1 MGWSDERSFFDLHA
15 HNFVRVSTCV
25 PRVFLGDP
33 ERNAVAILEL
43 YERAVADG
51 SSCCVFPELCVCG
64 YALDDLLQQDAI
76 QAEVLTALD
85 ALRRGTKAGRAVLVV
100 GAPLRVAGRLYNC
113 AVVLH
118 GAQVLGVVPKSYL
131 PNFREFY
138 EARQFVSAR
147 EAEQHGGS
155 FPGAFLGQSG
165 VPFRPDV
172 VFRCAQNGS
181 FCVGVEVCQDVW
193 VPVPPST
200 FQAFAGATVLC
211 NLSASNITI
220 DKSRYRHA
228 LVASQSS
235 KNYCAYLYT
244 SAGAGESTNDLAWDG
259 QAVLYEC
266 GDLLGESARFC
277 DDAAGQVLHGDVD
290 LDRIEQDRS
299 RDMTWSQNG
308 RDLGDRV
315 AGVRV
320 VDFDLSPGHSHGLGF
335 RVVPKRPYVPSDAAT
350 LTERCYE
357 CYNIQVSG
365 LVQRLRSCGLKKVVI
380 GVSGGLDS
388 THALL
393 VICQAL
399 DKLGYPRANCLAY
412 TMPGFATSDATKSY
426 ALELM
431 DCLGVSAE
439 TLDIRPACEVMLKDL
454 GHPYARGLRGREV
467 YDVTFEN
474 VQAGERTNHL
484 FRLANH
490 NGAFVVGTG
499 DLSELALGWC
509 TYGVGDHMSH
519 YGVNAS
525 VPKSLIQ
532 CVIQWVIRSDLVGA
546 RANAVLKK
554 ILAVEISPE
563 LVPQEDAAASK
574 NGEDKE
580 AKMQSTEDALGP
592 YDLHDFQLYMTTRR
606 GFGPSK
612 AAFLAMHAWADDGP
626 DTWEKAHFPPEAA
639 PSLSGADAVLK
650 DRQFPLAKILD
661 VQRTFLRRFFLT
673 SQFKRTCV
681 PNAPKVGDGGSL
693 SPRGDW
699 RAPSDASWGPWQRNW
714 HATVK
719 WARASATK
727 DGHGDLAADLAALD
741 AAYPAP

>member
-1 MGWSDERSFFDLHA
+1 MQSAWGDERSFFDLHA
-15 HNFVRVSTCV
+15 HDFVRVSTCV

-33 ERNAVAILEL
+33 LRNAAAIGEL
-43 YERAVADG
+43 YDRAVADG

-76 QAEVLTALD
+76 LRETLEALALLKARTAPGK
-85 ALRRGTKAGRAVLVV
+85 ALLVV
-100 GAPLRVAGRLYNC
+100 GAPLRVDGRLYNC

-118 GAQVLGVVPKSYL
+118 GGRALGVIPKSYL

-138 EARQFVSAR
+138 EARQFVSGR
-147 EAEQHGGS
+147 ERCCGDVL
-155 FPGAFLGQSG
+155 PGTFLGEAG
-165 VPFRPDV
+165 VPFRADV
-172 VFRCAQNGS
+172 VFRCAENAD

-200 FQAFAGATVLC
+200 FQAFRGATVLC

-228 LVASQSS
+228 LVASMSS

-259 QAVLYEC
+259 QAVIYEC
-266 GDLLGESARFC
+266 GDLLGESERFA
-277 DDAAGQVLHGDVD
+277 DDVRGQALHGDVD
-290 LDRIEQDRS
+290 LGRVAQDRS

-308 RDLGDRV
+308 RDFRDLV
-315 AGVRV
+315 EKVRV
-320 VDFDLSPGHSHGLGF
+320 VDFSLVPGGSHGLGF
-335 RVVPKRPYVPSDAAT
+335 RRVAKRPYVPSDPAT
-350 LTERCYE
+350 LAERCYE

-365 LVQRLRSCGLKKVVI
+365 LAQRMRASGLKKLVI

-393 VICQAL
+393 VCCQAL
-399 DKLGYPRANCLAY
+399 DKLGLPRSNCLAY
-412 TMPGFATSDATKSY
+412 TMPGFATTAATKSY

-431 DCLGVSAE
+431 RCLGVTAE
-439 TLDIRPACEVMLKDL
+439 TLDITPSCEVMLGDL
-454 GHPYARGLRGREV
+454 GHAYAAGERGRAV

-490 NGAFVVGTG
+490 KGAFVVGTG

-519 YGVNAS
+519 YCVNAS

-532 CVIQWVIRSDLVGA
+532 CVIQWVISSDFVGA
-546 RANAVLKK
+546 AANAVLTS

-563 LVPQEDAAASK
+563 LVPQED
-574 NGEDKE
+574 GE
-580 AKMQSTEDALGP
+580 AMQSTEDALGP
-592 YDLHDFQLYMTTRR
+592 YDLHDFQLYCATRR
-606 GFGPSK
+606 GFAPAK
-612 AAFLAMHAWADDGP
+612 AAYLAMHAWASDCP
-626 DTWEKAHFPPEAA
+626 DTWERAHFEREPPPTLAGAA
-639 PSLSGADAVLK
+639 AVLE
-650 DRQFPLAKILD
+650 DRAFPLAKVLD
-661 VQRTFLRRFFLT
+661 FQRTFLRRFFLT

-699 RAPSDASWGPWQRNW
+699 RAPSDSSWQPWHRGWQ
-714 HATVK
+714 ATVK
-719 WARASATK
+719 WARASAAA
-727 DGHGDLAADLAALD
+727 DGHAELARDLEALMSV
-741 AAYPAP
+741 YEL